1 LKVVFTWIDGET
13 IKKAVQ
19 NFADCNSERTCG
31 CEGAP
36 FDEQGEKHICSDE
49 EYKVG
54 SGNCAKPNDG
64 QADWHPIDDILHW
77 HNAIRKELHDIAE
90 ETRRMQQSGDFSDIS
105 LFNERLQFIADV
117 CIFHRYVDLGPH
129 TSICYYCH
137 IKYDHPLECYCP
149 SLCLCLQEA
158 VSRT

>member
-13 IKKAVQ
+13 IKKAVK
-19 NFADCNSERTCG
+19 NFADCNSESCG